1 MEPFAHDRRIGRDAH
16 VSDVHRRQQSV
27 RRHRDLEFSADCH
40 GDQQATASVMAAS
53 LADVHGPD
61 FIGGH
66 RNRGQLLLLGASRM
80 NMLARIV
87 CCLLIHGVFCVGYTF
102 LNNFAA
108 DWYISTYGGL
118 TSRGVNIRLTSKFL
132 YEFFLVFN
140 AVLAL
145 IPVLRVKLILW
156 AIWVGLILLWMLPH
170 HPLRALLY
178 GIGQGIFTL
187 TAILLSTGLDGWYK
201 RKVVGAKASKL
212 ASGADH
218 A

>member
-1 MEPFAHDRRIGRDAH
+1 
-16 VSDVHRRQQSV
+16 
-27 RRHRDLEFSADCH
+27 
-40 GDQQATASVMAAS
+40 
-53 LADVHGPD
+53 
-61 FIGGH
+61 
-66 RNRGQLLLLGASRM
+66 M
-80 NMLARIV
+80 NMPTRII
-87 CCLLIHGVFCVGYTF
+87 CCLLIHSVFCVGYTF

-156 AIWVGLILLWMLPH
+156 AIWVGLILLWMLPD

-178 GIGQGIFTL
+178 GIGQGTFTL
-187 TAILLSTGLDGWYK
+187 TAILLSTELDSWYK
-201 RKVVGAKASKL
+201 CNFAGAKASKL

>member
-1 MEPFAHDRRIGRDAH
+1 
-16 VSDVHRRQQSV
+16 
-27 RRHRDLEFSADCH
+27 
-40 GDQQATASVMAAS
+40 
-53 LADVHGPD
+53 
-61 FIGGH
+61 
-66 RNRGQLLLLGASRM
+66 M
-80 NMLARIV
+80 NLPARIL
-87 CCLLIHGVFCVGYTF
+87 CCLLIHSVFCVGYTL

-156 AIWVGLILLWMLPH
+156 AIWVGLILLWMLPD

-178 GIGQGIFTL
+178 GIGQGTFTL

-201 RKVVGAKASKL
+201 RKFAGGKASKL